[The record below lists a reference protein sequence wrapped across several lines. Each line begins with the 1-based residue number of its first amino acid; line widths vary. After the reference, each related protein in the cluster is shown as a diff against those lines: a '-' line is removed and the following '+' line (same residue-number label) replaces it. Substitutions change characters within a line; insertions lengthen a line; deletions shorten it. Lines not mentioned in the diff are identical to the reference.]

1 MSKKE
6 VFEILQRR
14 AYQTFNMLPQESQCS
29 VGRGQSLSGTI
40 KVIFLIGQGGHFQPD
55 TWTTKRVGRHCQ
67 SHF

>member
-55 TWTTKRVGRHCQ
+55 T
-67 SHF
+67 